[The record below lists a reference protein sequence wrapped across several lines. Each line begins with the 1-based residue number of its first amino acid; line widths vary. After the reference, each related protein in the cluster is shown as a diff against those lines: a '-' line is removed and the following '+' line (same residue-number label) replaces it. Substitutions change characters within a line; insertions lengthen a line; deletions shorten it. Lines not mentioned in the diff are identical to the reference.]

1 MEGTIESG
9 NGDVYTGSLKD
20 ARTQRRMCFWATR
33 YDCFADKEELKL
45 GVETIK
51 RLLPQ
56 VEKSLLSDR
65 QIASSFDLGKIRGN
79 ERNDRWPR
87 EAKYLC

>member
-1 MEGTIESG
+1 M
-9 NGDVYTGSLKD
+9 L
-20 ARTQRRMCFWATR
+20 MCFWATR

-56 VEKSLLSDR
+56 VEKSLPSDR
-65 QIASSFDLGKIRGN
+65 QIASSFDWGKIRGN
-79 ERNDRWPR
+79 ENKVFK
-87 EAKYLC
+87 ESEKENLTYGKE